1 MSKQDST
8 AKASAAPGTGK
19 KTRSRPNPPPAVTL
33 EPRGSGRP
41 QSYKPEFA
49 ELAYRMALLG
59 LTDVELAKFFNVD
72 DATIYAWDAKHPE
85 FFKSRANGKQSAD
98 GDVAAKLYH
107 RACGYE
113 HADTHVSI
121 IAGKVVVTPVVKHYP
136 PDTQAAMWWLKNRQQ
151 GRWKDK
157 FEIEASGTVQL
168 GLIAMPPKTT

>member
-1 MSKQDST
+1 MTKT
-8 AKASAAPGTGK
+8 AKPPKVSAQATVK

-33 EPRGSGRP
+33 EPLGSGRP

-59 LTDVELAKFFNVD
+59 LTDVELARFFDVSER
-72 DATIYAWDAKHPE
+72 TIAGWDKAHPE
-85 FFKSRANGKQSAD
+85 FAQSRMSGKLPAD
-98 GDVAAKLYH
+98 AEIAAKLYH
-107 RACGYE
+107 RARGYE
-113 HADTHVSI
+113 HADTHVSVI
-121 IAGKVVVTPVVKHYP
+121 NGQVILTPLIKHYP